1 MSATLVSV
9 NESVF
14 RPSGGFVNY
23 PLDPTLRAQAQA
35 LVAQMTLA
43 EKVDFCSGKDFWHLP
58 ELERL
63 QIPSIM
69 VTDGPHGLR
78 KQGQGADHL
87 GAHRSIPATC
97 FPTASALASSWD
109 LALMQEVGEAL
120 GATCV
125 DEDVS
130 VLLGPGMNIKR
141 SPLCGRNFEYFS
153 EDPWLNGQIAAHLVN
168 GIQSQGVGACLK
180 HFAVNN
186 QELGR
191 MYMDAIVDDRALREI
206 YLRGFE
212 IAVKTAKPWTV
223 MCAYN
228 RLNGVY
234 CSEHDWLLNTVLR
247 EEWGFDGA
255 VMTDWGAANDRPL
268 GVKAGLD
275 LEMPSSG
282 GINDALV
289 AQAVKD
295 GSLDEAD
302 LDRAIARN
310 ITLSL
315 SSANRQKPAT
325 PADPDAQHALARK
338 AAARSCVLLKNTDRV
353 LPLSAQTRVALIGAF
368 AERPRFQGAGSSQ
381 VRPTRVETLHA
392 ALSECISD
400 LAYAPG
406 YDPVASQPNQALIDE
421 AVALAQNADVAIVY
435 AGLPGIFESEGFDR
449 EHLELPDQHTALI
462 QAVAE
467 ANPKTV
473 VVLANGAPVTMPWID
488 QVPSVLEGYLGGQAS
503 GGGLADILMGTENPS
518 GKLAETFPMS
528 LNDVPSTPWFPGEQR
543 QMQYREGVY
552 IGYRYFDT
560 AKRDVL
566 FPFGHGLSYTDFDYL
581 GALVDNSALTEDQAV
596 TLSIQVKNSGTRAGA
611 EIVQVYRH
619 CVTSATHQ
627 PEQQLCGFAKISLQ
641 PGETQT
647 VNISLE
653 AESFRVFDHGAG
665 QWILEAG
672 IVELRV
678 GSSSRDIRLT
688 QTIDVVSK
696 QTLSDLAINT
706 PAPAFPPINAGQ
718 AISVSDEL
726 FSKMLGRP
734 APTGEAAR
742 PFHRNSS
749 LAEIGT
755 TWIGGKIQAKAL
767 AEFLG
772 SMGLE
777 NADPTTRK
785 MFEEMA
791 NHMPLRAIALFQQG
805 KISYHQIDGLLAL
818 LNGHPL
824 QAVRCFLQHRRAQAD
839 QL

>member
-1 MSATLVSV
+1 M
-9 NESVF
+9 
-14 RPSGGFVNY
+14 NY
-23 PLDPTLRAQAQA
+23 PLDPTLSAQAQA

-43 EKVDFCSGKDFWHLP
+43 EKADFCSGKDFWHLP
-58 ELERL
+58 GLERL

-78 KQGQGADHL
+78 KQSKGADHL

-109 LALMQEVGEAL
+109 LTLMHEVGAAL

-125 DEDVS
+125 DEEVS

-153 EDPWLNGQIAAHLVN
+153 EDPLLNGHIAAHLVN

-191 MYMDAIVDDRALREI
+191 MYMDAVVDDRALREI

-228 RLNGVY
+228 RLNGIY
-234 CSEHDWLLNTVLR
+234 CSENDWLLNTVLR

-255 VMTDWGAANDRPL
+255 VMTDWGAANDRPS

-289 AQAVKD
+289 AQAVED
-295 GSLDEAD
+295 GTLSEAI

-315 SSANRQKPAT
+315 SSLNRQKPAA
-325 PADPDAQHALARK
+325 PADPDAHHALARK
-338 AAARSCVLLKNTDRV
+338 AAARSCVLLQNTDQV
-353 LPLSAQTRVALIGAF
+353 LPLSARSRVALIGAF
-368 AERPRFQGAGSSQ
+368 AKKPRFQGAGSSQ

-392 ALSECISD
+392 ALCEHVTD
-400 LAYAPG
+400 LTYATG
-406 YDPVASQPNQALIDE
+406 YDPVSSQFDQALIDE
-421 AVALAQNADVAIVY
+421 AVALAKKADVAVVY

-449 EHLELPDQHTALI
+449 EHLALPEQHTALI
-462 QAVAE
+462 SAVAA

-473 VVLANGAPVTMPWID
+473 VVLANGAPVTMPWIN
-488 QVPSVLEGYLGGQAS
+488 QVSSVLEGYLGGQAS
-503 GGGLADILMGTENPS
+503 GSGLADILMGHENPS
-518 GKLAETFPMS
+518 GKLAETFPLS
-528 LNDVPSTPWFPGEQR
+528 LNDVPSTAWFPGEQR
-543 QMQYREGVY
+543 QMQYRESIY

-560 AKRDVL
+560 AGRDVL
-566 FPFGHGLSYTDFDYL
+566 FPFGHGLSYTEFDYL
-581 GALVDNSALTEDQAV
+581 EAFVDNSSLTGDRAV
-596 TLSIQVKNSGTRAGA
+596 TLGVTLKNSGTRAGA
-611 EIVQVYRH
+611 EVIQVYRH
-619 CVTSATHQ
+619 CVGSATHQ
-627 PEQQLCGFAKISLQ
+627 PEQQLCGFARVSLE
-641 PGETQT
+641 PDETRT
-647 VNISLE
+647 VNITLE
-653 AESFRVFDHGAG
+653 AESFCVFDHGAQ
-665 QWILEAG
+665 QWVLEAG
-672 IVELRV
+672 PVQLRI

-688 QTIDVVSK
+688 QSINVVSK
-696 QTLSDLAINT
+696 QTLSDLAIGT
-706 PAPAFPPINAGQ
+706 PAPAFPPVDAGQ
-718 AISVSDEL
+718 AITVSDEL

-734 APTGEAAR
+734 APTGEDIR

-749 LAEIGT
+749 IAEIGT
-755 TWIGGKIQAKAL
+755 TWIGSKVKDRVVAA
-767 AEFLG
+767 FLG
-772 SMGLE
+772 GMGLE
-777 NADPTTRK
+777 GTDPTTRK

-805 KISYHQIDGLLAL
+805 RISYHQIDSLVAL

-824 QAVRCFLQHRRAQAD
+824 EALRFAIKHRKSRTV
-839 QL
+839 

>member
-1 MSATLVSV
+1 M
-9 NESVF
+9 
-14 RPSGGFVNY
+14 NY
-23 PLDPTLRAQAQA
+23 PLDPTLSTQAQA

-43 EKVDFCSGKDFWHLP
+43 EKADFCSGKDFWHLP
-58 ELERL
+58 GLERL

-78 KQGQGADHL
+78 KQGNGNDHL

-109 LALMQEVGEAL
+109 VALMQEVGEAL

-153 EDPWLNGQIAAHLVN
+153 EDPFLNGHIAANLVN

-228 RLNGVY
+228 RLNGVF

-255 VMTDWGAANDRPL
+255 VMTDWGAANHRPL
-268 GVKAGLD
+268 GVKTGLD

-295 GSLDEAD
+295 GTLDEAD
-302 LDRAIARN
+302 LDRAIVRN

-315 SSANRQKPAT
+315 SSLNRQIPAT
-325 PADPDAQHALARK
+325 PTDSDAQHALARK
-338 AAARSCVLLKNTDRV
+338 AAAHSCVLLKNTDRV

-368 AERPRFQGAGSSQ
+368 AETPRFQGAGSSQ
-381 VRPTRVETLHA
+381 VRPTRVETLRA
-392 ALSECISD
+392 ALGEYVND
-400 LAYAPG
+400 LTYAPG
-406 YDPVASQPNQALIDE
+406 YDPVASQPDQTLIDE
-421 AVALAQNADVAIVY
+421 AVALAQSADVAVVY

-462 QAVAE
+462 KAVAD
-467 ANPKTV
+467 ANPNTV
-473 VVLANGAPVTMPWID
+473 VVLANGAPVTMPWIN
-488 QVPSVLEGYLGGQAS
+488 QVSGVLEGYLGGQAS
-503 GGGLADILMGTENPS
+503 GGGLADILMGTENPG
-518 GKLAETFPMS
+518 GKLAETFPMA
-528 LNDVPSTPWFPGEQR
+528 LCDVPCTAWFPGEHR

-560 AKRDVL
+560 ARRDVL
-566 FPFGHGLSYTDFDYL
+566 FPFGHGLSYTEFHYL
-581 GALVDNSALTEDQAV
+581 DVRADNSSLTADRPV
-596 TLSIQVKNSGTRAGA
+596 TLSVQVKNSGARAGA
-611 EIVQVYRH
+611 EVVQVYRH
-619 CVTSATHQ
+619 SVGSATHQ
-627 PEQQLCGFAKISLQ
+627 PEQQLCGFTKITLRA
-641 PGETQT
+641 GETRT
-647 VNISLE
+647 ATIALD
-653 AESFRVFDHGAG
+653 AESFRVFDHGAQ
-665 QWILEAG
+665 QWVLEAG
-672 IVELRV
+672 SVQLRI

-688 QTIDVVSK
+688 QAINVVSK
-696 QTLSDLAINT
+696 QTLSDLAMT
-706 PAPAFPPINAGQ
+706 TVAPEFPPVDSRRSIA
-718 AISVSDEL
+718 VSDEL
-726 FSKMLGRP
+726 FSHMLNRP
-734 APTGEAAR
+734 APIGEDIR

-755 TWIGGKIQAKAL
+755 TWIGGKIQDRAL
-767 AEFLG
+767 AKFLG

-805 KISYHQIDGLLAL
+805 KISYYQIDGLLAL

-824 QAVRCFLQHRRAQAD
+824 KALGYLIEHRRSRSA
-839 QL
+839 

>member
-1 MSATLVSV
+1 MSATLVCLK
-9 NESVF
+9 ECVF
-14 RPSGGFVNY
+14 RRSGGFVNY
-23 PLDPTLRAQAQA
+23 PLDPTLSAQAQA

-43 EKVDFCSGKDFWHLP
+43 EKADFCSGKDFWHLP
-58 ELERL
+58 GLERL

-109 LALMQEVGEAL
+109 VVLMQEVGEAL

-153 EDPWLNGQIAAHLVN
+153 EDPFLNGHIAANLVN

-191 MYMDAIVDDRALREI
+191 MYMDAIVDERALREI

-247 EEWGFDGA
+247 DEWGFDGA
-255 VMTDWGAANDRPL
+255 VMTDWGAANNRPL
-268 GVKAGLD
+268 GVRAGLD

-289 AQAVKD
+289 AQAVED
-295 GSLDEAD
+295 GALDEAD
-302 LDRAIARN
+302 LDRAVVRN
-310 ITLSL
+310 IALSL
-315 SSANRQKPAT
+315 SSLNRQKPAT
-325 PADPDAQHALARK
+325 PADSDAQHALARK
-338 AAARSCVLLKNTDRV
+338 AAAHSCVLLKNTNRV
-353 LPLSAQTRVALIGAF
+353 LPLSPRARVALIGAF
-368 AERPRFQGAGSSQ
+368 AESPRFQGAGSSQ
-381 VRPTRVETLHA
+381 VRPTRVETLRM
-392 ALSECISD
+392 ALGEYVTDMS
-400 LAYAPG
+400 YAPG
-406 YDPVASQPNQALIDE
+406 YDPVASRPDRALIDE
-421 AVALAQNADVAIVY
+421 AVELARNAEIAVVY

-462 QAVAE
+462 KAVAE
-467 ANPKTV
+467 ANPQTV
-473 VVLANGAPVTMPWID
+473 VVLANGAPVTMPWIA
-488 QVPSVLEGYLGGQAS
+488 QVSSVLEGYLGGQAS
-503 GGGLADILMGTENPS
+503 GGGLADVLMGVENPS
-518 GKLAETFPMS
+518 GKLAETFPMALS
-528 LNDVPSTPWFPGEQR
+528 DVPSTAWFPGEDR

-566 FPFGHGLSYTDFDYL
+566 FPFGHGLSYTEFDYL
-581 GALVDNSALTEDQAV
+581 DVLADNGSLTVDRPI
-596 TLSIQVKNSGTRAGA
+596 TLSIRVRNSGTRAGA
-611 EIVQVYRH
+611 EVIQVYRH
-619 CVTSATHQ
+619 SVGSATHQ
-627 PEQQLCGFAKISLQ
+627 PEQQLCGFAKVSLNA
-641 PGETQT
+641 GEICTAHIT
-647 VNISLE
+647 LD
-653 AESFRVFDHGAG
+653 AESFRVFDHGAKR
-665 QWILEAG
+665 WVLEAG
-672 IVELRV
+672 PIQLRI

-688 QTIDVVSK
+688 HAINVVSK
-696 QTLSDLAINT
+696 QTLSDLATTTN
-706 PAPAFPPINAGQ
+706 APEFPTGDAVQ
-718 AISVSDEL
+718 ALRVSDEL

-734 APTGEAAR
+734 APTGEDIR

-755 TWIGGKIQAKAL
+755 TWLGGKIKDRAVA
-767 AEFLG
+767 AFLG
-772 SMGLE
+772 GMGLQS
-777 NADPTTRK
+777 ADPTTRK

-805 KISYHQIDGLLAL
+805 KVSYHQIDSLIAL

-824 QAVRCFLQHRRAQAD
+824 KALDFAMKHRNSKRA
-839 QL
+839 